1 MTNTNET
8 GWNLDNSYARLPK
21 TFFTKLD
28 PNPVSSPKL
37 VILNEALAQTMGL
50 DAQALRSEDSVDV
63 FAGNAAMEGFSPLA
77 QAYAGHQ
84 FGHFNMLGDGRA
96 MLVGEQITPE
106 GERVDIQLKGSG
118 RTPYSRGG
126 DGRAALGPM
135 LREYIIS
142 EAMHGLGIPTTRS
155 LAVVTTGDTI
165 IRETRLPGSVLTR
178 VAASHLRVGTFQYG
192 ANWGTAEDLK
202 SLADYAIKRHYP
214 EIEGDDGRYLYLLK
228 GMIHRQAKL
237 IAKWQ
242 MVGFIHGV
250 MNTDNMTISGETI
263 DYGPCAFMDTYNPA
277 TVFSSIDTQGRYA
290 YGNQPP
296 IGGWNLARFA
306 ESLLALLHEDEDE
319 AVKMA
324 QDAISEYPEIYR
336 SHWLAG
342 MRSKLGLFN
351 EEEQD
356 DALIQDLLEMMEKH
370 RADFTNTF
378 RSLTIGKPEGTALFG
393 TEEFTKWNERWEER
407 RSRQQQSKE
416 DFSELM
422 RSSNPVVIPRNHRVE
437 EALEAAVKNGDYS
450 VMERLLKV
458 LSKPYGYEIENEE
471 YCRPA
476 PTGLPYRTYCGT

>member
-1 MTNTNET
+1 
-8 GWNLDNSYARLPK
+8 
-21 TFFTKLD
+21 
-28 PNPVSSPKL
+28 
-37 VILNEALAQTMGL
+37 
-50 DAQALRSEDSVDV
+50 
-63 FAGNAAMEGFSPLA
+63 
-77 QAYAGHQ
+77 
-84 FGHFNMLGDGRA
+84 
-96 MLVGEQITPE
+96 
-106 GERVDIQLKGSG
+106 
-118 RTPYSRGG
+118 
-126 DGRAALGPM
+126 
-135 LREYIIS
+135 
-142 EAMHGLGIPTTRS
+142 
-155 LAVVTTGDTI
+155 
-165 IRETRLPGSVLTR
+165 
-178 VAASHLRVGTFQYG
+178 
-192 ANWGTAEDLK
+192 
-202 SLADYAIKRHYP
+202 
-214 EIEGDDGRYLYLLK
+214 
-228 GMIHRQAKL
+228 
-237 IAKWQ
+237 
-242 MVGFIHGV
+242 
-250 MNTDNMTISGETI
+250 
-263 DYGPCAFMDTYNPA
+263 MDTYNPA

-356 DALIQDLLEMMEKH
+356 EALIQDLLEMMEKY

-378 RSLTIGKPEGTALFG
+378 RSLTMGKPEGTALFG

-416 DFSELM
+416 DSSELM
-422 RSSNPVVIPRNHRVE
+422 RRSNPVVIPRNHRVE
-437 EALEAAVKNGDYS
+437 EALDAAVKNGDYS

-458 LSKPYGYEIENEE
+458 LSKPYNYENENEE